1 MPQHLESVFVDV
13 RRRQDLLKKLLEK
26 TNASHKDYPKLS
38 LATKSYGDLVG
49 RVDGELERQSNYA
62 KLLSISSSVMKTG
75 IMGDAF
81 LDSLAS
87 NKDRQFLKE
96 GDLIKVCRKS
106 NKTFRFWLFS
116 DYVMYGAKYV
126 GTDKFE
132 FHRSIKLDETV
143 VKQGGEGE
151 NSLMVSSKEKSF
163 VLLCYTKYEL
173 EEWFEALSDAIKR
186 AR

>member
-1 MPQHLESVFVDV
+1 
-13 RRRQDLLKKLLEK
+13 
-26 TNASHKDYPKLS
+26 
-38 LATKSYGDLVG
+38 
-49 RVDGELERQSNYA
+49 
-62 KLLSISSSVMKTG
+62 MKTG

-81 LDSLAS
+81 LDTLAS

-151 NSLMVSSKEKSF
+151 NSLMVSSKEK
-163 VLLCYTKYEL
+163 VRTCKD
-173 EEWFEALSDAIKR
+173 EAKATATLSDPTSSLPSLVAELCVALLHKV
-186 AR
+186 